1 MYSAFGSFYIP
12 SCIMV
17 FVYIKIYYAARERAR
32 RNIKKPNFSKRISRK
47 IQKLSDKDKAG
58 GNKAEE
64 MKALVQKANKS
75 WNKGENDTKIAN
87 SSATQNTT
95 VTAMSDS
102 LAIGDP
108 KDAAESLT
116 PGHGDV
122 HKGEASLAPSSAKN
136 GVKNGENE
144 PCNITR
150 CDNEEAK
157 TANNNNGLTISAH
170 VEICEQNK
178 SCHKLSETGN
188 GNSMRG
194 VKKKMRF
201 SDDTKG
207 SDCDIDSDDVVE
219 DNVIQ
224 DAKLVGKEVEE
235 IEVDKSAER
244 KHLANM
250 KVVRVETEGPQPKQI
265 HPKKK
270 MVHIMSAYST
280 DDEHAVSQNSA
291 VSKSSDQHINDEDR
305 LIENPSATEILEI
318 TSATKPHPYGE
329 CATVRNNGVRTRR
342 SVGVST
348 RSDND
353 KCCVQS
359 KSCLKKSRG
368 INYKCYYQK
377 EQNANVENSVI
388 ICDES
393 NGCCCSQQKDKL
405 GPVNQ
410 VRSLKAKLR
419 QRFQTHANGTS
430 NCNSSTES
438 SRRCSKGISMR

>member
-1 MYSAFGSFYIP
+1 
-12 SCIMV
+12 
-17 FVYIKIYYAARERAR
+17 
-32 RNIKKPNFSKRISRK
+32 
-47 IQKLSDKDKAG
+47 
-58 GNKAEE
+58 
-64 MKALVQKANKS
+64 
-75 WNKGENDTKIAN
+75 
-87 SSATQNTT
+87 
-95 VTAMSDS
+95 
-102 LAIGDP
+102 
-108 KDAAESLT
+108 
-116 PGHGDV
+116 
-122 HKGEASLAPSSAKN
+122 
-136 GVKNGENE
+136 
-144 PCNITR
+144 
-150 CDNEEAK
+150 
-157 TANNNNGLTISAH
+157 
-170 VEICEQNK
+170 
-178 SCHKLSETGN
+178 
-188 GNSMRG
+188 
-194 VKKKMRF
+194 
-201 SDDTKG
+201 
-207 SDCDIDSDDVVE
+207 
-219 DNVIQ
+219 
-224 DAKLVGKEVEE
+224 
-235 IEVDKSAER
+235 
-244 KHLANM
+244 
-250 KVVRVETEGPQPKQI
+250 
-265 HPKKK
+265 
-270 MVHIMSAYST
+270 MSAYST

-419 QRFQTHANGTS
+419 QRFQTHANGTA
-430 NCNSSTES
+430 NCNPSTES